1 MIDEET
7 YRRQQQA
14 KQGRRKIRQKGTNDD
29 FALAL
34 GTNIGSG
41 RFMYTFLEGERKGQI
56 LWEEQVEFKPKGR
69 K

>member
-29 FALAL
+29 FTLAV
-34 GTNIGSG
+34 GTHINNG
-41 RFMYTFLEGERKGQI
+41 RFMYAFLEGERKGQI
-56 LWEEQVEFKPKGR
+56 LWEEQVEFKPKGI

>member
-29 FALAL
+29 FALAV
-34 GTNIGSG
+34 GTNIGG
-41 RFMYTFLEGERKGQI
+41 RFMYTFLEGERKGEI

>member
-29 FALAL
+29 FALAV
-34 GTNIGSG
+34 GININNG
-41 RFMYTFLEGERKGQI
+41 RFMYTFIEGERKGQI
-56 LWEEQVEFKPKGR
+56 LWEEQVEIKTKEM

>member
-14 KQGRRKIRQKGTNDD
+14 KQGRHKIRQKGTSDV
-29 FALAL
+29 FALAV
-34 GTNIGSG
+34 GINING
-41 RFMYTFLEGERKGQI
+41 RFMYTFLEGERKRRI
-56 LWEEQVEFKPKGR
+56 LWEEQVEFKSKGR